1 MRLTP
6 VLLKHAEA
14 LLAELLRSSFAADS
28 VVSHYFRMHRELG
41 HSDRGFVAENV
52 YAGSFDYLLLI
63 LPRLNAT
70 PQKLNEGWK
79 DHADWNFGTLA

>member
-6 VLLKHAEA
+6 VLLKHVEA

-52 YAGSFDYLLLI
+52 YAVLRRK
-63 LPRLNAT
+63 PRT
-70 PQKLNEGWK
+70 PPGAPTAWT
-79 DHADWNFGTLA
+79 AVYFGCGYRVRNRK

>member
-52 YAGSFDYLLLI
+52 YAVL
-63 LPRLNAT
+63 RR
-70 PQKLNEGWK
+70 
-79 DHADWNFGTLA
+79 